1 MNRDAL
7 IAEEE
12 RKQCSHVGCKFIV
25 NDGSISIDEL
35 TKGVLMQFLHGRLRW
50 GKREKNMLVIVC
62 YVTVSL

>member
-7 IAEEE
+7 IAEEV

-35 TKGVLMQFLHGRLRW
+35 TKGVLMQFCM
-50 GKREKNMLVIVC
+50 ED
-62 YVTVSL
+62 